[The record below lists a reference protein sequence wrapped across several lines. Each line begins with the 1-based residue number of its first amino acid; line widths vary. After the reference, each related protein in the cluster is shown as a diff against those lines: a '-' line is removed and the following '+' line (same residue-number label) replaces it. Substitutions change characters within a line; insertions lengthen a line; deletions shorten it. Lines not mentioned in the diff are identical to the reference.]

1 MKTLKPSKRFE
12 NSEKKCRGKNYFRIV
27 LKISCR
33 TSNFSKSEIRSV
45 FKADVRACA
54 GEIYTICLKKLPTD
68 IPFTTES
75 LG

>member
-1 MKTLKPSKRFE
+1 MKTPKPSKKIE
-12 NSEKKCRGKNYFRIV
+12 SSEKKYREKNYFRIV

-45 FKADVRACA
+45 FKADIRACV

-68 IPFTTES
+68 IPFRTES